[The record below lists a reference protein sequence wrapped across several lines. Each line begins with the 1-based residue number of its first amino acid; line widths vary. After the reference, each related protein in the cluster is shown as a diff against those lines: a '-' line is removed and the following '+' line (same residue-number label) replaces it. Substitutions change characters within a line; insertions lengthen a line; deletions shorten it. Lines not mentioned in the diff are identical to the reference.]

1 MYNRYTKE
9 LFNLS
14 ISELFSQEKLVATLR
29 QLFEAV
35 ESSLDDAES
44 FIELFKTIPVPKVE
58 KLLQE
63 KIGGLHIFTFACLH
77 GMNNLENLLSI

>member
-1 MYNRYTKE
+1 MEE
-9 LFNLS
+9 LSTLS
-14 ISELFSQEKLVATLR
+14 ISELFTQEKPVATLR
-29 QLFEAV
+29 QLFDSV
-35 ESSLDDAES
+35 ESRHHDAES
-44 FIELFKTIPVPKVE
+44 FIELLQTIPAPKVE